1 MRWGSP
7 GSKGPELAL
16 ALLGEMQEAPTELS
30 VKEITAPF
38 RPNLIS
44 RGCGPESRG
53 SLGPEKLANPSL
65 FLIALP
71 GPLFVL
77 ASEWAV
83 RV

>member
-1 MRWGSP
+1 M
-7 GSKGPELAL
+7 AV
-16 ALLGEMQEAPTELS
+16 LGEMQEAPTELT

-53 SLGPEKLANPSL
+53 SLGPEKLANPTL